1 MNKEIKFTGCGIFVK
16 EIMIIETEYSE
27 EGMNLDGSLRA
38 IETVKQAVTWK
49 PIILWNNKKYN
60 ESLRNEAQA

>member
-1 MNKEIKFTGCGIFVK
+1 MKKSLKFTGCGIFVK
-16 EIMIIETEYSE
+16 EIMIIKTEYSE